1 MTKDEAIHK
10 ALRVLNC
17 LNNDRVY
24 ETAWVKGAINACEK
38 ALEQPERPT
47 NAVLVPADKLK
58 DMQRRL
64 SDCEE
69 YLKEDETPAECIARN
84 RKDASTSLEMLAKCM
99 REKKALEQPDCN
111 SHPKAPHGFNRDAS
125 HSADRYVCDCEGW
138 DAWQDGYEK
147 GLREGLAIEQSA
159 LTDEKGRP
167 MTYWGGLDQPAQEP
181 VAWIDHMDGIKTVVW
196 KERDYPA
203 IGTKL
208 YTHPT
213 QPCKECKHDK

>member
-1 MTKDEAIHK
+1 MTKDEALKMAIK
-10 ALRVLNC
+10 ALEMWDKKHIIEMKVGERWIDLS
-17 LNNDRVY
+17 Y
-24 ETAWVKGAINACEK
+24 AINAC
-38 ALEQPERPT
+38 
-47 NAVLVPADKLK
+47 
-58 DMQRRL
+58 
-64 SDCEE
+64 
-69 YLKEDETPAECIARN
+69 KE
-84 RKDASTSLEMLAKCM
+84 
-99 REKKALEQPDCN
+99 ALEQPDCN

-167 MTYWGGLDQPAQEP
+167 MTYWGGLEQPAQEP

-208 YTHPT
+208 YTHPA
-213 QPCKECKHDK
+213 QPLSDD